1 VILVNSRGYIE
12 TWRYLYNVHFL
23 GIIGYE
29 VARFVDS
36 NQIDVVFLYSEENAP
51 LALAVSE

>member
-1 VILVNSRGYIE
+1 MILVNSRGYIE